1 MITVK
6 DLEYRAVQ
14 LPRLGF
20 PAEKPVVPR
29 EIFQARLEKL
39 RQAMASRDLDA
50 VVIYADREHYG
61 SFKFYT
67 GVDPRFEEA
76 LLFIYREGE
85 VFCALGN
92 ECLNLT
98 GTMKIPVIGVLCQC
112 LSLPNQPMDQFVS
125 VEHTAK
131 QCGLKPGMKV
141 GLVDWKLMYAR
152 HGENFRAMSGMPE
165 YLVDGLAV
173 AAGSRDQLVNATDLM
188 VAAPDGLRCCIE
200 AAAAAEFE
208 FGAASASESVLR
220 MLEHVQPGMSEREIV
235 SVIQTW
241 GQPVSCH
248 PYVVG
253 GANTR
258 RGLISPSDNKVELGD
273 ELIVSV
279 GLEGG
284 LTCRH
289 VALARD
295 SRDVKG
301 GEHFMEDIV
310 KPYIA
315 ACFNW
320 MEMIGIGVSC
330 GDIYDMIQSQLPKE
344 KYGWS
349 LNPGHMIGY
358 EEWLCAPIYKG
369 SPAVIRSGMMF
380 QLDIIPADPEY
391 CTPNV
396 EDGLLIADEAL
407 RTQIQEQYPQVYQR
421 IMARRAFAKEQ
432 LGLKLKP
439 EVLPLSN
446 CFGCYNP
453 YVLQRGMAIA
463 VR

>member
-1 MITVK
+1 M
-6 DLEYRAVQ
+6 EYRAVQ
-14 LPRLGF
+14 LPKLGF
-20 PAEKPVVPR
+20 PAEKPVVPS
-29 EIFQARLEKL
+29 EVFEARLEKL
-39 RQAMASRDLDA
+39 RQAMAARALDV

-76 LLFIYREGE
+76 LLFVHQKDG

-92 ECLNLT
+92 ECLNLAEIA
-98 GTMKIPVIGVLCQC
+98 KIPVTGVLCQC

-125 VEHTAK
+125 VEHTAER
-131 QCGLKPGMKV
+131 CGIKPGMKI
-141 GLVDWKLMYAR
+141 GLVDWKLMYAK

-165 YLVDGLAV
+165 YLVDGLAA
-173 AAGSRDQLVNATDLM
+173 AAGGRGQLVNVTDLLI
-188 VAAPDGLRCCIE
+188 AAPDGLRCCVE
-200 AAAAAEFE
+200 AEAVAELE
-208 FGAASASESVLR
+208 FGAASASESVLQ

-253 GANTR
+253 GVNTR

-273 ELIVSV
+273 ELVVSV
-279 GLEGG
+279 GMEGG

-289 VALARD
+289 VSLARN
-295 SRDVKG
+295 SGDVKG
-301 GEHFMEDIV
+301 GEHFMENIV
-310 KPYIA
+310 KPYMA

-320 MEMIGIGVSC
+320 IEMIGIGVSC

-344 KYGWS
+344 QYGWS

-358 EEWLCAPIYKG
+358 EEWLCAPIYK
-369 SPAVIRSGMMF
+369 SSQAVIRSGMMF
-380 QLDIIPADPEY
+380 QLDIIPTDPEY

-396 EDGLLIADEAL
+396 EDGLLIADETL
-407 RTQIQEQYPQVYQR
+407 RMQIQKQYPQVYQR
-421 IMARRAFAKEQ
+421 IMARRAFAEEQ

-453 YVLQRGMAIA
+453 YALQKGMAIA